1 MGSPER
7 RERDRLE
14 LRARILDAAR
24 ELFVAEGYE
33 AVTMRRIADRIEYS
47 AAAIYFHFQDK
58 RTLMR
63 ELVANDLQPL
73 TAELEP
79 IGRIPDPMERIRQ
92 FGYAYISFARA
103 YPMHYRLI
111 FMTEWPPMPLDPYP
125 PMPSEGEPKNYIT
138 VRSALVAAIADKR
151 LRPELKDPDLVLQTI
166 WAGWHGVASLQ
177 IARGHIKTI
186 PWRPAAD
193 VARLMIDAMLQGLLN
208 TRGVSRQSGAEARRA
223 LERGNAA
230 SIIP

>member
-14 LRARILDAAR
+14 LRGRILDAAR
-24 ELFVAEGYE
+24 EMFVAEGYE

-58 RTLMR
+58 STLMR

-73 TAELEP
+73 TAELER
-79 IGRIPDPMERIRQ
+79 IGRIPDPVERIRE
-92 FGYAYISFARA
+92 FGYAYINFARA
-103 YPMHYRLI
+103 YPMHYRFI
-111 FMTEWPPMPLDPYP
+111 FMSEWPPMLLDPYP
-125 PMPSEGEPKNYIT
+125 PMTHEGQDGGYIT
-138 VRSALVAAIADKR
+138 VRSAVVAAIESKR
-151 LRPELKDPDLVLQTI
+151 LRPELADPDLLVQTI

-177 IARGHIKTI
+177 IARGHVKTI
-186 PWRPAAD
+186 PWRPAKD
-193 VARLMIDAMLQGLLN
+193 VAHLMIDTLLHGLMN
-208 TRGVSRQSGAEARRA
+208 TRGMSRRSTSEPRQAVETT
-223 LERGNAA
+223 NAA